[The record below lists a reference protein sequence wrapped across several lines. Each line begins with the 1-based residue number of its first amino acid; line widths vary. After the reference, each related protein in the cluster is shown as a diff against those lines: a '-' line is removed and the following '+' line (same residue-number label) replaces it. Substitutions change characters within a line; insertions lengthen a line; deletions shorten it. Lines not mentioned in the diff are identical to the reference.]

1 MKTVRAFLNA
11 LQDPHTYDLRTN
23 VHFWFGLLWGLPIPF
38 YLVALTS
45 GAAYIPVVDAPG
57 MRVLFLAH
65 PLLFAAVFGALGTM
79 RMRLEEENRRLIRE
93 LREQAWVDPLTGLYN
108 RRYVMEEFR
117 NLLKRAARTGEPA
130 RVVLFDLDG
139 FKEVNDKLG
148 HLAGDKVLQ
157 KTAAALR
164 GAVREADLLGRFGGD
179 EFLMVA
185 GGDAASVNRVVE
197 RCQKAVKDAA
207 GLTISAG
214 VAAVAARG
222 EAPETL
228 IERADADLSASKRT
242 TYETK
247 GLHRRGEPEVRGD
260 GEARGGAPPPR
271 FVAPDAS
278 TPA

>member
-1 MKTVRAFLNA
+1 M
-11 LQDPHTYDLRTN
+11 
-23 VHFWFGLLWGLPIPF
+23 
-38 YLVALTS
+38 
-45 GAAYIPVVDAPG
+45 
-57 MRVLFLAH
+57 
-65 PLLFAAVFGALGTM
+65 
-79 RMRLEEENRRLIRE
+79 
-93 LREQAWVDPLTGLYN
+93 TGLYN

-139 FKEVNDKLG
+139 FKEVNDTLG
-148 HLAGDKVLQ
+148 HLAGDTVLQ
-157 KTAAALR
+157 KSAAARR
-164 GAVREADLLGRFGGD
+164 GAVREADLLGRCGGD

-185 GGDAASVNRVVE
+185 GGDAASVSRVVE
-197 RCQKAVKDAA
+197 RCREAVEKAA

-214 VAAVAARG
+214 VAEVAARD

-228 IERADADLSASKRT
+228 IERADADLSASKRA

-247 GLHRRGEPEVRGD
+247 GLHRRGEPEVRGG
-260 GEARGGAPPPR
+260 GEARGGAPPPG